1 MPAKVNK
8 CPVVRLV
15 KKAYHHGDLRN
26 ALVEAAI
33 DLMEEGKSF
42 DFSLRDLAARVG
54 VSAAAPYAH
63 FADKGALMV
72 AVAIAGFKKLRAAL
86 EPTVQNGK
94 DLNTQFLD
102 MGQAYV
108 QFGCENPALYDLMF
122 ASPELPPQRYVYPEL
137 KEAGDY
143 ARNVLLGLLARMQEE
158 GAMRRGNVLMDGFT
172 VWAHVHGLASLVI
185 TGRVECAQEGTAV
198 APVEVVPIPV
208 HEAVRLS
215 LTSLLDGFR
224 QPASVSH

>member
-26 ALVEAAI
+26 ALVEGAV

-54 VSAAAPYAH
+54 VSAPALYGH

-72 AVAIAGFKKLRAAL
+72 AVAISGFQKLRATL
-86 EPTVQNGK
+86 EPTVQGDK
-94 DLNTQFLD
+94 DLATQFLD

-108 QFGCENPALYDLMF
+108 QFGCNNPALYDLMF
-122 ASPELPPQRYVYPEL
+122 ASPELPAQRQVYPEL

-143 ARNVLLGLLARMQEE
+143 ARNVLLDLLARMQAA
-158 GAMRRGNVLMDGFT
+158 GVMRRGDVAMDGFT

-185 TGRVECAQEGTAV
+185 TGRVECAQEGSV
-198 APVEVVPIPV
+198 
-208 HEAVRLS
+208 EAVPLS
-215 LTSLLDGFR
+215 VEDAVRFSLNSLLNGFR
-224 QPASVSH
+224 PAKA

>member
-1 MPAKVNK
+1 VDK

-33 DLMEEGKSF
+33 DLMEEGNSF

-54 VSAAAPYAH
+54 VSAPALYSH

-72 AVAIAGFKKLRAAL
+72 AVAIAGFKRLRAVL
-86 EPTVQNGK
+86 EPTVQNGQ
-94 DLNTQFLD
+94 DLRTQFLD

-108 QFGCENPALYDLMF
+108 QFGCDNPALYDLMF
-122 ASPELPPQRYVYPEL
+122 ASPELPAQREVFPEL
-137 KEAGDY
+137 KESGDY
-143 ARNVLLGLLARMQEE
+143 AKGVLIGLLVRMQES
-158 GAMRRGNVLMDGFT
+158 GVMRRGDPALDGFT

-185 TGRVECAQEGTAV
+185 TGRVECAQEGS
-198 APVEVVPIPV
+198 E
-208 HEAVRLS
+208 EAVKLPVPDAVRMS
-215 LTSLLDGFR
+215 LNSLLDGFTR
-224 QPASVSH
+224 TAQ

>member
-1 MPAKVNK
+1 MPAKVK
-8 CPVVRLV
+8 SCPVQRLI

-26 ALVEAAI
+26 ALVEGAVE
-33 DLMEEGKSF
+33 LMEEGQSF

-54 VSAAAPYAH
+54 VSAPALYSH
-63 FADKGALMV
+63 FADKGELMV
-72 AVAIAGFKKLRAAL
+72 AVAINGFQKLKAAL

-94 DLNTQFLD
+94 DLRTQFLD

-108 QFGCENPALYDLMF
+108 QFGCNNPALYDLMF
-122 ASPELPPQRYVYPEL
+122 ASPELPPQRLVYPEL

-185 TGRVECAQEGTAV
+185 TSRVECANEGTAV
-198 APVEVVPIPV
+198 APA
-208 HEAVRLS
+208 EAVPMSVPDAVRFS
-215 LTSLLDGFR
+215 LNSLLDGFT
-224 QPASVSH
+224 QPAKA

>member
-1 MPAKVNK
+1 MTTKVK
-8 CPVVRLV
+8 GCPIKRLV
-15 KKAYHHGDLRN
+15 KRAYHHGDLRN
-26 ALVEAAI
+26 ALVEAAL

-42 DFSLRDLAARVG
+42 DFTLRDLAGRVG

-72 AVAIAGFKKLRAAL
+72 AVAIAGFHKLRDAL
-86 EPTVQNGK
+86 EPTVQSGK
-94 DLNTQFLD
+94 DLATQFLD

-122 ASPELPPQRYVYPEL
+122 ASPELPAQREVYPEL

-143 ARNVLLGLLARMQEE
+143 TRGVLLNLLVRMQEA
-158 GAMRRGNVLMDGFT
+158 GVMRRGDPVMDGFT

-185 TGRVECAQEGTAV
+185 TGRVECAQEGS
-198 APVEVVPIPV
+198 E
-208 HEAVRLS
+208 EAVKLPVPDAVRMSLS
-215 LTSLLDGFR
+215 SLLDGFR
-224 QPASVSH
+224 APARA

>member
-1 MPAKVNK
+1 MMTKVK
-8 CPVVRLV
+8 SCPVVRLV

-26 ALVEAAI
+26 ALVEGAI
-33 DLMEEGKSF
+33 DLMEEGNSF

-54 VSAAAPYAH
+54 VSAPALYSH

-72 AVAIAGFKKLRAAL
+72 AVAITGFKKLRAAL
-86 EPTVQNGK
+86 QPTVQNDK
-94 DLNTQFLD
+94 DLVTQFLD

-108 QFGCENPALYDLMF
+108 QFGVDNPALYDLMF
-122 ASPELPPQRYVYPEL
+122 ASPELPPQRHVYPEL

-143 ARNVLLGLLARMQEE
+143 ARDVLISLLARMQEA
-158 GAMRRGNVLMDGFT
+158 GAMRRGEVLMDGFT

-185 TGRVECAQEGTAV
+185 TGRVECAHEGTPTVQAE
-198 APVEVVPIPV
+198 ALPIPV
-208 HEAVRLS
+208 QDAVRLS

-224 QPASVSH
+224 QPATTR